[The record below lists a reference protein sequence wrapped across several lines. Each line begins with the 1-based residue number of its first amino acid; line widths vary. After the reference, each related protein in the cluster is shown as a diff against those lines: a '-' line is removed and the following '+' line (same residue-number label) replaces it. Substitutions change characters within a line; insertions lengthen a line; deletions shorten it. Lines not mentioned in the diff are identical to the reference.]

1 MKTALMMTRCLIVV
15 SVALFSLPTL
25 AQQGKSM
32 TLKQCIG
39 IGLTNNYGIKAA
51 EKGVER
57 AKAMQGTAW
66 DLDKTDITLSQD
78 PTSGGSTDNALSL
91 TQQMDFPTVYVA
103 KGKLLK
109 AETKVE
115 RGKAEIAKQQLR
127 TDIASTYYQLVY
139 KQELI
144 DILQVQDSVI
154 GRFCSIVAKQHEAG
168 EARKL
173 ERMTMERKLTDNRH
187 ELLQAKNDFAT
198 LQKQM
203 MTLMNV
209 AEPVVPA
216 DSKLE
221 ALTLDLSDFNFYNTA
236 EGQLAQDKIEVADR
250 EVTLAKNGYAPSL
263 SVSLRNQLVISSWNP
278 YHLDR
283 SRFSEGNFMG
293 FEVGIGVPLF
303 FGATKAKV
311 KAAKRDREIADL
323 EMKQDEAQR
332 RQDYCNLLSN
342 LSVAREKMAYYNGD
356 GLRQVEEMTR
366 LAETEYESG
375 EITYL
380 ELADVLDESVS
391 HAMKRASAINDYN
404 QVVISLLQ
412 ANGEIGKL

>member
-1 MKTALMMTRCLIVV
+1 MKTALMMTRCIIVV
-15 SVALFSLPTL
+15 SMALLSLPTM
-25 AQQGKSM
+25 AQQGKNM

-51 EKGVER
+51 EKSVER
-57 AKAMQGTAW
+57 AKVMQGTAW

-91 TQQMDFPTVYVA
+91 TQQIEFPTVYVA

-115 RGKAEIAKQQLR
+115 RGKAEVARQQLR

-154 GRFCSIVAKQHEAG
+154 GRFCSIVAKLHEAG

-173 ERMTMERKLTDNRH
+173 EKMTMERKLTDNRH
-187 ELLQAKNDFAT
+187 ELLQAKSDFAV

-209 AEPVVPA
+209 AEPMLPA
-216 DSKLE
+216 EKKLE
-221 ALTLDLSDFNFYNTA
+221 ALTMDLSDFNFYNTA
-236 EGQLAQDKIEVADR
+236 EGQLAQDKVAVADR

-278 YHLDR
+278 YHQDR

-323 EMKQDEAQR
+323 EMRQDEAQR
-332 RQDYCNLLSN
+332 RQEYCGLLDNLK
-342 LSVAREKMAYYNGD
+342 VAREKMSYYNGE

-366 LAETEYESG
+366 LAETEYLNG

-391 HAMKRASAINDYN
+391 HAVNRVSAINDYN

-412 ANGEIGKL
+412 ANGEIRKL

>member
-216 DSKLE
+216 ESKLE

-332 RQDYCNLLSN
+332 RKDYCNLLSN

-404 QVVISLLQ
+404 QGVISLLQ

>member
-216 DSKLE
+216 ESKLE
-221 ALTLDLSDFNFYNTA
+221 TLTLDLSDFNFYNTA

-332 RQDYCNLLSN
+332 RKDYCNLLSN

-404 QVVISLLQ
+404 QGVISLLQ

>member
-91 TQQMDFPTVYVA
+91 TQQIDFPTVYVA

-332 RQDYCNLLSN
+332 CQDYCNLLSN

>member
-1 MKTALMMTRCLIVV
+1 MMTRCLIVV

-91 TQQMDFPTVYVA
+91 TQQIDFPTVYVA